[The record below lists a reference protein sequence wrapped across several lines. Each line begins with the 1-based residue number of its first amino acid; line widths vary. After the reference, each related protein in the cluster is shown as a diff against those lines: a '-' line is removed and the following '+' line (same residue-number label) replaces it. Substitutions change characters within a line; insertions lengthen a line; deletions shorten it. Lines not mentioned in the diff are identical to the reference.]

1 MDTNIDRVNDLERQ
15 IDELKRR
22 SPSHSVRSTMLQQLE
37 EMDEELDGE
46 QKRAIEEESP
56 AQADG
61 PGGL

>member
-1 MDTNIDRVNDLERQ
+1 MDTNIDRVKDLERQ

-22 SPSHSVRSTMLQQLE
+22 SPSHSVRSTMLQQIE

>member
-1 MDTNIDRVNDLERQ
+1 MDTNIDRVKDLERQ